1 MSGFPSDFAV
11 LASSCPFPL
20 DIHTLPHTHTL
31 PHPVLVPQRLIGEL
45 MLTMMRRGYSQQLF
59 QLIHMAK
66 SPAWGFSAET
76 SVGLPG
82 AHGSELVRSFCV
94 FDQEQAVFTAGED
107 GQIIAWRPN

>member
-1 MSGFPSDFAV
+1 MLLPPMSLLEKSDA
-11 LASSCPFPL
+11 
-20 DIHTLPHTHTL
+20 DTE
-31 PHPVLVPQRLIGEL
+31 VPQH
-45 MLTMMRRGYSQQLF
+45 SQQLF
-59 QLIHMAK
+59 QLVHMAK

-94 FDQEQAVFTAGED
+94 FDQEQTVFTAGED

>member
-1 MSGFPSDFAV
+1 MAPLPYFFV
-11 LASSCPFPL
+11 LLSQKFSR
-20 DIHTLPHTHTL
+20 
-31 PHPVLVPQRLIGEL
+31 LVK
-45 MLTMMRRGYSQQLF
+45 LTPMPRGNSQQLF
-59 QLIHMAK
+59 QLVHMAK

-94 FDQEQAVFTAGED
+94 FDQEQTVFTAGED

>member
-1 MSGFPSDFAV
+1 VIYLTCILSHPCSIYPSP
-11 LASSCPFPL
+11 PFPGC
-20 DIHTLPHTHTL
+20 
-31 PHPVLVPQRLIGEL
+31 RCLISSSSPSAWLAGL
-45 MLTMMRRGYSQQLF
+45 ILTDPPGREKISQQLF

-66 SPAWGFSAET
+66 SPTWGFSAET

-94 FDQEQAVFTAGED
+94 FDQEQTVFTAGED

>member
-1 MSGFPSDFAV
+1 MSDFSFLSAF
-11 LASSCPFPL
+11 PFKILFIQPRSYTL
-20 DIHTLPHTHTL
+20 THLFADNDIR
-31 PHPVLVPQRLIGEL
+31 QN
-45 MLTMMRRGYSQQLF
+45 SQQLF